1 VNGTRATLA
10 IVRREMDARW
20 LTGLAVALSA
30 GVAFGVLSPATTP
43 AIAGLACATLLC
55 AVEATLRVDV
65 RDGMYFAA
73 PLYGRQL
80 ARAHALVALA
90 GALALPVGAVAGWT
104 ARGTIGGEFAS
115 AGFALPLLYAAAVS
129 GIVALS
135 ATPRTGVARFGYAV
149 LAVVAGAATLVPAF
163 TAMRDATTAGL
174 AAAAVIGFFGLRA
187 FGETLARYD
196 PI

>member
-104 ARGTIGGEFAS
+104 ARGTIGGELAS

-163 TAMRDATTAGL
+163 TAMHDATTAGL